1 MQLVALFGILEKKKP
16 DGSNV
21 TMGILMRLE
30 LNTQKKQMRVT
41 IRSKHQMTSDA
52 VLSVIKQVFEAP

>member
-1 MQLVALFGILEKKKP
+1 
-16 DGSNV
+16 
-21 TMGILMRLE
+21 MGILMRLE